1 MRHTLPHIARSSTA
15 ITCSQHTV
23 NVPGAELTRSKVC
36 PCNTSSHLAKD
47 SNHPKLLCVPP
58 SNIRLHAKPTQ
69 NLLAQTTLNRFQK
82 QSPLLIHNHYMTSLI
97 WLLMLLSTCIPA
109 KQLENASG
117 DKRRPQLCASSQTC
131 QPPL

>member
-1 MRHTLPHIARSSTA
+1 MRHVLPHIARSRTA
-15 ITCSQHTV
+15 ITCSQHTL
-23 NVPGAELTRSKVC
+23 NVPGAELTRSKGC

-97 WLLMLLSTCIPA
+97 L
-109 KQLENASG
+109 AS
-117 DKRRPQLCASSQTC
+117 DASIYVHSCQTA
-131 QPPL
+131 